1 MAKQKSINRA
11 KSSGLGDFLGLFGII
26 VGMVLLVY
34 LMVEN
39 YMGYTGVQKIIKKE
53 PKKAIKFQNK

>member
-11 KSSGLGDFLGLFGII
+11 KSSGLGDFVGLFGII
-26 VGMVLLVY
+26 IGMVLLVY

-39 YMGYTGVQKIIKKE
+39 YMGYTGVQTIIKTE
-53 PKKAIKFQNK
+53 PKKK